1 MIMKRFL
8 VFSALVALSL
18 ASVGQNTAGTTV
30 PIDPAY
36 RTGKLENGLTYYIR
50 HNTEP
55 AGRASYYIIQN
66 VGSILEK
73 DSQNGLAH
81 FLEHMAFNGT
91 KRFPDKG
98 ILNTLE
104 HHGVA
109 FGSNINAYTSWDETV
124 YNLSDVP
131 VDKPGLVDTCLMIL
145 ADWSDYLTLSDEEIN
160 KERGVIIEEWRT
172 RRDAQW
178 RMMNQILPV
187 FFEGSQYAVRDIIGD
202 TLVIKTFSPDTLRDF
217 YQRWYRTDLQ
227 AIAVVGDIDV
237 DAVEN
242 KIKNI
247 FSPIPNVENAIP
259 RTENLLVPKPG
270 MKYLLVTDPE
280 APETAVNLM
289 ILDREPDRRARDEKY
304 MRDGFVV
311 DLMNAMMRNRFS
323 EIVQKGTPPF
333 VSGSLSYGPFIAR
346 DYNALALTASV
357 RENEESKALEAVL
370 TEFERARR
378 HGFTEGELTRAKA
391 TMLSNFEN
399 RFKQKDKISNDAW
412 AEEVMG
418 HFLTGEPVP
427 SLDVQYDY
435 YKQVLPTI
443 TKEEVSDRLKG
454 LAVDENSFLLIQGP
468 DDKKHLTET
477 EAFDIVKKVKSAEIG
492 PYEDITGGPDLI
504 SEPLSGAAVI
514 KTVSLPQ
521 FSATEWTLANGA
533 KVVFRHAE
541 FEKDNVTLSGY
552 AFGGSSLYADSLVP
566 SLTLFP
572 QVISMYGAGEF
583 DNVTLTKMLAGK
595 KASVS
600 LGLQEIMQTVS
611 GSSTPKDFET
621 MMQLL
626 YLRFARPNYNKEAYD
641 AIVGRYIAVV
651 TAMQKNPNKIMS
663 DSLSL
668 NLTNYHPRT
677 FIMTPESMKKIRY
690 EDVNYIYGTA
700 FDDASGF
707 TFFITGNIEESVAR
721 DMAMKYIGSLPSKQL
736 NETWKDLGIRQ
747 PIGTVRKEIPVP
759 LAVPKATVIMSYTE
773 EEKYKPANYIS
784 KMVLKGILD
793 LVYTEKVREDE
804 GGTYGVS
811 VEANSEMRPVEK
823 AGLFI
828 AFECDP
834 ERASELKAIIY
845 RELQEIAVNGP
856 TQVNLDKTVSNLLKT
871 REEDL
876 LHNSYWANTIRSYYL
891 TGIDKNADKNFT
903 NILKGLTVK
912 DIKKMVKKYLKKADL
927 LELVFVPEKK

>member
-1 MIMKRFL
+1 MIMKKILF
-8 VFSALVALSL
+8 FSTLIALSL

-55 AGRASYYIIQN
+55 AGRASYYIMQN

-109 FGSNINAYTSWDETV
+109 FGTNINAYTSWDETV

-217 YQRWYRTDLQ
+217 YHRWYRTDLQ

-247 FSPIPNVENAIP
+247 FSSIPDVENAIP

-333 VSGSLSYGPFIAR
+333 V
-346 DYNALALTASV
+346 
-357 RENEESKALEAVL
+357 
-370 TEFERARR
+370 
-378 HGFTEGELTRAKA
+378 
-391 TMLSNFEN
+391 
-399 RFKQKDKISNDAW
+399 
-412 AEEVMG
+412 
-418 HFLTGEPVP
+418 
-427 SLDVQYDY
+427 
-435 YKQVLPTI
+435 
-443 TKEEVSDRLKG
+443 
-454 LAVDENSFLLIQGP
+454 
-468 DDKKHLTET
+468 
-477 EAFDIVKKVKSAEIG
+477 
-492 PYEDITGGPDLI
+492 
-504 SEPLSGAAVI
+504 
-514 KTVSLPQ
+514 
-521 FSATEWTLANGA
+521 
-533 KVVFRHAE
+533 
-541 FEKDNVTLSGY
+541 
-552 AFGGSSLYADSLVP
+552 
-566 SLTLFP
+566 
-572 QVISMYGAGEF
+572 
-583 DNVTLTKMLAGK
+583 
-595 KASVS
+595 
-600 LGLQEIMQTVS
+600 
-611 GSSTPKDFET
+611 
-621 MMQLL
+621 
-626 YLRFARPNYNKEAYD
+626 
-641 AIVGRYIAVV
+641 
-651 TAMQKNPNKIMS
+651 
-663 DSLSL
+663 LSL
-668 NLTNYHPRT
+668 IH
-677 FIMTPESMKKIRY
+677 
-690 EDVNYIYGTA
+690 
-700 FDDASGF
+700 
-707 TFFITGNIEESVAR
+707 
-721 DMAMKYIGSLPSKQL
+721 
-736 NETWKDLGIRQ
+736 
-747 PIGTVRKEIPVP
+747 
-759 LAVPKATVIMSYTE
+759 
-773 EEKYKPANYIS
+773 
-784 KMVLKGILD
+784 
-793 LVYTEKVREDE
+793 
-804 GGTYGVS
+804 
-811 VEANSEMRPVEK
+811 
-823 AGLFI
+823 
-828 AFECDP
+828 
-834 ERASELKAIIY
+834 
-845 RELQEIAVNGP
+845 
-856 TQVNLDKTVSNLLKT
+856 
-871 REEDL
+871 
-876 LHNSYWANTIRSYYL
+876 
-891 TGIDKNADKNFT
+891 
-903 NILKGLTVK
+903 
-912 DIKKMVKKYLKKADL
+912 
-927 LELVFVPEKK
+927 

>member
-1 MIMKRFL
+1 MKRILF
-8 VFSALVALSL
+8 FSALIALSL

-66 VGSILEK
+66 VGAILEK

-81 FLEHMAFNGT
+81 FLEHMALNGT
-91 KRFPDKG
+91 EHFPGKG
-98 ILNTLE
+98 IISTLE
-104 HHGVA
+104 RYGVK
-109 FGSNINAYTSWDETV
+109 FGPDVNAYTSWDETV

-145 ADWSDYLTLSDEEIN
+145 ADWSDFLTLSDEEIN

-217 YQRWYRTDLQ
+217 YHRWYRTDLQ

-242 KIKNI
+242 KIKEI
-247 FSPIPNVENAIP
+247 FSSIPKVENALP

-280 APETAVNLM
+280 ASETAVNLM

-333 VSGSLSYGPFIAR
+333 VSGSLSYSPFIAR

-357 RENEESKALEAVL
+357 RENEESKALEAAL

-378 HGFTEGELTRAKA
+378 YGFTEGELTRAKA
-391 TMLSNFEN
+391 TMLSNFESMY
-399 RFKQKDKISNDAW
+399 KQKDKISNDRW
-412 AEEVMG
+412 ASQVRDN
-418 HFLTGEPVP
+418 FLTGEPIP
-427 SLDVQYDY
+427 SLDVQYEY
-435 YKQVLPTI
+435 YKQVLPNI

-454 LAVDENSFLLIQGP
+454 LAVDENSFLLIEGP

-477 EAFDIVKKVKSAEIG
+477 EAFDIVRKVKSAEIG

-504 SEPLSGAAVI
+504 SEDLSGAAVI
-514 KTVSLPQ
+514 KTVPLPQ

-541 FEKDNVTLSGY
+541 YEKDNVTLSGY
-552 AFGGSSLYADSLVP
+552 ALGGSSLYTDSLVP

-595 KASVS
+595 KASVA
-600 LGLQEIMQTVS
+600 LGMQETMQTVS

-626 YLRFARPNYNKEAYD
+626 YLRFARPNYNREAYD

-700 FDDASGF
+700 FDDASDF

-721 DMAMKYIGSLPSKQL
+721 DMAVKYIGSLPSKQL

-747 PIGTVRKEIPVP
+747 PGGTVSKEIPVP
-759 LAVPKATVIMSYTE
+759 LAVPKATVIMSYTN

-811 VEANSEMRPVEK
+811 VEATSEMRPVEK

-856 TQVNLDKTVSNLLKT
+856 TKVNLDKTVSNLLKT

-903 NILKGLTVK
+903 DILNGLTVK
-912 DIKKMVKKYLKKADL
+912 DIKKMVQKYLKKADL
-927 LELVFVPEKK
+927 LEMVFVPEKK